1 MIETMYLFNKSRNL
15 YTLFY
20 HKCKKKLVDYDSFTI
35 FSHKEGGTFIGKGGT
50 YFCLFLLSCEGVCLL
65 GMGTQFFHG
74 NLAMGTLIRE
84 GTFIRDHIVHLS
96 SKMQALELFFF
107 SKLSD

>member
-20 HKCKKKLVDYDSFTI
+20 HQSKEKLVDYDSFKI
-35 FSHKEGGTFIGKGGT
+35 FSHKEGGYVYWEGG
-50 YFCLFLLSCEGVCLL
+50 YVFLSFLLSCEGVRLL
-65 GMGTQFFHG
+65 GMGTQFFHE

-84 GTFIRDHIVHLS
+84 GTFIRDHIVLRLYLGQVLGS
-96 SKMQALELFFF
+96 
-107 SKLSD
+107 